1 VSADRRK
8 LRGEE
13 DVYLAAMRPTFFRSF
28 ILAPAF
34 FLVGCGPG
42 RLSDA
47 DVTRFCELT
56 VRCSSGLLSQA
67 SCEASLETQRDAANR
82 QGCGGQLGA
91 VARCA
96 IRADECATG
105 VPESCRDEQM
115 RLETCLE
122 RRMPDAG
129 PGGDAG
135 TGATCTRA
143 EVEGDYALCS
153 DGCDN
158 DGNGVFDCDEET
170 CCGSIGCEPGTECG
184 GGSCTNVRE
193 VDYSYCTDGC
203 DNDGNGVFDCDDSGC
218 CEALAGSCPSGT
230 RCGETT
236 CTTASE
242 TTYSYCADGCDND
255 GDGVFDCDD
264 SGCCEALAG
273 SCPSTSRCGEP
284 TCTTASETT
293 YSYCADGCDN
303 DGDGV
308 FDCDDSGCC
317 SALAGSC
324 PSGTRCA
331 SGPAEEVLARNS
343 SGYLEVYYM
352 GQWRPVCDD
361 SFDMTDANV
370 ACRMLG
376 YSTAS
381 SFRTVTGA
389 SDLFWLDELRCT
401 GSESSLAD
409 CPRSD
414 WGVEDCSAS
423 ESVQVVCY

>member
-1 VSADRRK
+1 
-8 LRGEE
+8 
-13 DVYLAAMRPTFFRSF
+13 MRPTFFRSF
-28 ILAPAF
+28 ILAPVF

-129 PGGDAG
+129 PGSPGRSDAG
-135 TGATCTRA
+135 TGPTCTRA
-143 EVEGDYALCS
+143 EVESDYASCS

-158 DGNGVFDCDEET
+158 DENGVFDCDDEA
-170 CCGSIGCEPGTECG
+170 CCGSISCEPGTLCG
-184 GGSCTNVRE
+184 GGSCAPAAEIDFT
-193 VDYSYCTDGC
+193 YCADGC
-203 DNDGNGVFDCDDSGC
+203 DNDRDGVFDCDDSGC

-230 RCGETT
+230 RCGATS

-255 GDGVFDCDD
+255 SDGVFDCED

-273 SCPSTSRCGEP
+273 SCPSG
-284 TCTTASETT
+284 
-293 YSYCADGCDN
+293 
-303 DGDGV
+303 
-308 FDCDDSGCC
+308 
-317 SALAGSC
+317 
-324 PSGTRCA
+324 RCA

-343 SGYLEVYYM
+343 SGYLELYYM
-352 GQWRPVCDD
+352 GEWRPVCDD
-361 SFDMTDANV
+361 SFDMADANV

-381 SFRTVTGA
+381 SFRTVTGTT
-389 SDLFWLDELRCT
+389 DLFWLDELRCT
-401 GSESSLAD
+401 GSESSLVD
-409 CPRSD
+409 CARSE
-414 WGVEDCSAS
+414 WGVEDCSS
-423 ESVQVVCY
+423 TESVQVVCF

>member
-1 VSADRRK
+1 
-8 LRGEE
+8 
-13 DVYLAAMRPTFFRSF
+13 MCPTFFRSF
-28 ILAPAF
+28 ILAPVF

-129 PGGDAG
+129 PGSPGRSDAG
-135 TGATCTRA
+135 TGPTCTRA
-143 EVEGDYALCS
+143 EVESDYASCS

-158 DGNGVFDCDEET
+158 DENGVFDCDDEA
-170 CCGSIGCEPGTECG
+170 CCGSISCEPGTLCG
-184 GGSCTNVRE
+184 GGSCAPAAEIDFT
-193 VDYSYCTDGC
+193 YCADGC
-203 DNDGNGVFDCDDSGC
+203 DNDRDGVFDCEDSGC

-230 RCGETT
+230 RCGATS

-255 GDGVFDCDD
+255 SDGVFDCEDSGCCEVLAGSCPSGTRCGATTCTTASETTYAYCTDGCDNDSDGVFDCED

-273 SCPSTSRCGEP
+273 SCPSG
-284 TCTTASETT
+284 
-293 YSYCADGCDN
+293 
-303 DGDGV
+303 
-308 FDCDDSGCC
+308 
-317 SALAGSC
+317 
-324 PSGTRCA
+324 RCA

-343 SGYLEVYYM
+343 SGYLELYYM
-352 GQWRPVCDD
+352 GEWRPVCDD
-361 SFDMTDANV
+361 SFDMADANV

-381 SFRTVTGA
+381 SFRTVTGTT
-389 SDLFWLDELRCT
+389 DLFWLDELRCT
-401 GSESSLAD
+401 GSESSLVD
-409 CPRSD
+409 CARSE
-414 WGVEDCSAS
+414 WGVEDCSS
-423 ESVQVVCY
+423 TESVQVVCF

>member
-1 VSADRRK
+1 
-8 LRGEE
+8 
-13 DVYLAAMRPTFFRSF
+13 MRPTFFRSF
-28 ILAPAF
+28 ILAPVF

-129 PGGDAG
+129 PGSPGRSDAG
-135 TGATCTRA
+135 TGPTCTRA
-143 EVEGDYALCS
+143 EVESDYASCS

-158 DGNGVFDCDEET
+158 DENGVFDCDDEA
-170 CCGSIGCEPGTECG
+170 CCGSISCEPGTLCG
-184 GGSCTNVRE
+184 GGSCAPAAEIDFT
-193 VDYSYCTDGC
+193 YCADGC
-203 DNDGNGVFDCDDSGC
+203 DNDRDGVFDCDDSGC
-218 CEALAGSCPSGT
+218 CEALAGSCPSG
-230 RCGETT
+230 
-236 CTTASE
+236 
-242 TTYSYCADGCDND
+242 
-255 GDGVFDCDD
+255 
-264 SGCCEALAG
+264 
-273 SCPSTSRCGEP
+273 
-284 TCTTASETT
+284 
-293 YSYCADGCDN
+293 
-303 DGDGV
+303 
-308 FDCDDSGCC
+308 
-317 SALAGSC
+317 
-324 PSGTRCA
+324 RCA

-343 SGYLEVYYM
+343 SGYLELYYM
-352 GQWRPVCDD
+352 GEWRPVCDD
-361 SFDMTDANV
+361 SFDMADANV

-381 SFRTVTGA
+381 SFRTVTGTT
-389 SDLFWLDELRCT
+389 DLFWLDELRCT
-401 GSESSLAD
+401 GSESSLVD
-409 CPRSD
+409 CARSE
-414 WGVEDCSAS
+414 WGVEDCSS
-423 ESVQVVCY
+423 TESVQVVCF